1 MINLCE
7 LFGVEEKEEFK
18 IIHRDYKHFVYTISN
33 NILWYK
39 DKHAETFTRS
49 SLYINNLNEFIEII
63 KLPKKKQFTSD
74 ELCIL
79 RNIDSEYN
87 WVARSSCENTL
98 LIFAKKPVKNDLK
111 SWSTVGKNT
120 LFNAYNHL
128 FQNIQWEDEEP
139 VFIDD
144 YVERGTE

>member
-1 MINLCE
+1 MKIDLCKI
-7 LFGVEEKEEFK
+7 FGVEEGEEFGLKGENKAKCRFRICDNEFQYYSDTLEQWLHSIISLNSAVEFK
-18 IIHRDYKHFVYTISN
+18 II
-33 NILWYK
+33 
-39 DKHAETFTRS
+39 
-49 SLYINNLNEFIEII
+49 
-63 KLPKKKQFTSD
+63 KLSKKKEFTDD

-111 SWSTVGKNT
+111 SWSAVGRNT
-120 LFNAYNHL
+120 IFNAYNHL
-128 FQNIQWEDEEP
+128 FQNIKWEDEEP

-144 YVERGTE
+144 YVER

>member
-1 MINLCE
+1 MIDLCKI
-7 LFGVEEKEEFK
+7 FSVEEGEEFK
-18 IIHRDYKHFVYTISN
+18 IKGRDYSTRT
-33 NILWYK
+33 
-39 DKHAETFTRS
+39 TFKIQDNKLFS
-49 SLYINNLNEFIEII
+49 SCCGLTGESGLQLNDLDDVEEVI
-63 KLPKKKQFTSD
+63 KLPKKKEFKDD

-120 LFNAYNHL
+120 IFNAYNHL
-128 FQNIQWEDEEP
+128 FQNIQWEDEDP

-144 YVERGTE
+144 YVER

>member
-1 MINLCE
+1 MIDLCKI
-7 LFGVEEKEEFK
+7 FGVEEGEEFK
-18 IIHRDYKHFVYTISN
+18 IDKYKN
-33 NILWYK
+33 NKYRIIDGNLEREYMTNYW
-39 DKHAETFTRS
+39 DASTLE
-49 SLYINNLNEFIEII
+49 INDIVSCEVI
-63 KLPKKKQFTSD
+63 KLLKKKQFTSD

-120 LFNAYNHL
+120 IFNAYNHL
-128 FQNIQWEDEEP
+128 FQSIQWEDEEP
-139 VFIDD
+139 VYIDD
-144 YVERGTE
+144 YVERGVE